1 MCDFKINKMVSL
13 YKKEDLEILEVDNT
27 PPISSAPLSAKM
39 EVTEKV
45 EEAPVTP
52 AKKPRTE
59 KQIAAAVKA
68 KATRERNKAEKKRL
82 VNKFL

>member
-13 YKKEDLEILEVDNT
+13 YKKEDLETLEVDNT
-27 PPISSAPLSAKM
+27 PPISSAPLAAKM

-45 EEAPVTP
+45 EAPVTP

-59 KQIAAAVKA
+59 KQIAAALKA
-68 KATRERNKAEKKRL
+68 KATRAEKKRL